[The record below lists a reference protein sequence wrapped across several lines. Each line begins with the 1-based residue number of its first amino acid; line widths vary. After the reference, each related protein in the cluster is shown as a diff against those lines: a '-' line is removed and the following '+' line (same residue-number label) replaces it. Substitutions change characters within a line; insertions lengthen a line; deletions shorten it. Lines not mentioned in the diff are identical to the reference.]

1 MSLAHSPSIAIDSL
15 SFYFDSNRTS
25 NYVGTTVTSAVGTT
39 QLTATNVTRSGTVTT
54 FINSGNQS
62 GSISASSYIRAASYD
77 AQYVM
82 KANTSASVTFYNTA
96 YLNVGSLSYG
106 RQTAFSG
113 GSDSQIGM
121 WAFERFTQNTNFTF
135 RYKADNS
142 PTYGDE
148 FSIGTIPLNTW
159 VNLCYTNDGSNIRV
173 YNNGALVATHSV
185 TSKTFASPTTDC
197 RLSIGSQQT
206 IYGLIGNV
214 GIAMFYSKALT
225 ANEVAQNFNALR
237 GRYGI

>member
-1 MSLAHSPSIAIDSL
+1 MSLTHSPSISMSSL

-39 QLTATNVTRSGTVTT
+39 QLTATSVTRTGTTTT
-54 FINSGNQS
+54 FTNSGNQS
-62 GSISASSYIRAASYD
+62 SSISASSYIRAAAYD

-96 YLNVGSLSYG
+96 YLDVGSLSYG

-113 GSDSQIGM
+113 GSDSQSGM
-121 WAFERFTQNTNFTF
+121 WAFERSTQNTNFTF

-148 FSIGTIPLNTW
+148 FPIGTVPLNTW
-159 VNLCYTNDGSNIRV
+159 VNLCYTNDGSNIRI
-173 YNNGALVATHSV
+173 YNNGVLVTTQSV
-185 TSKTFASPTTDC
+185 TTKTFLTPTTDC

-206 IYGLIGNV
+206 IYGFIGNV
-214 GIAMFYSKALT
+214 GVAMFYNKVLT
-225 ANEVAQNFNALR
+225 ADEITQNFNALR